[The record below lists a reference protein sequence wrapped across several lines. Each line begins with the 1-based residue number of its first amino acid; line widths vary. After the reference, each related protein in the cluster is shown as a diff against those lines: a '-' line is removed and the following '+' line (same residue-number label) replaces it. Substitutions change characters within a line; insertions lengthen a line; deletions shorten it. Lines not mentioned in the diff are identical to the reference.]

1 MNSNIMYIIMGITTG
16 LLGVI
21 VIAYVLLQK
30 RMKNSDVARIN
41 ELVKDT
47 KERKYSSDIFYQK
60 IYVSFQNMPFVKRYL
75 YKIRR
80 RLEIN
85 NLDDEYLTR
94 MQTAKI
100 IFRALILVTLLT
112 IGVVFVTHDNL
123 LLMGIILIF
132 ELFIIDTLTDSM
144 VDKIDNNL
152 LTQQIDFFAAMRH
165 SYHET
170 NMVGEAIYITAQDTD
185 AVEIS
190 RQAEKIF
197 EILNSSDPETELE
210 KYYDVAPNNYL
221 KEFAGISFLT
231 QEFGDRKVNGES
243 LYLKNLE
250 NITQEMQLE
259 ILKRDK
265 LNYTFQSIS
274 VISIVPV
281 LFLEPLKGWATSNFG
296 FTVAFYEGKSGML
309 VQLGVILLTIISYML
324 IRKLKDNGSVK
335 RVENTQ
341 NPWQEKL
348 YKKKMVKKVVD
359 MFMPKPKTADER
371 KEKKL
376 LQDAASKQK
385 LHWVYVTRL
394 TMSIVSFIGAFIAI
408 LSLHIIQINFQ
419 YTNPTSD
426 YDLIGTAEGTELK
439 KAKETTARQNKVLDK
454 LRGPGRKV
462 TDKEIRKVMSKL
474 KDYNDKSESELK
486 KEATQIKKKLDVLNK
501 EYISWVEVLIAF
513 VVGYLG
519 YNAPYWMIKFQV
531 KLRIMEME
539 DEVMQYQVIIL
550 MLMRLERVDVE
561 MILEW
566 LERYADIFKEQISK
580 CLNNYESG
588 AYEALEQMKDEVT
601 YQEFIRIIES
611 LQSAVEKV
619 PIKEAFEELESDRDY
634 YRDKRKETNA
644 RLIDKKGRI
653 GKAVGFAPMI
663 VMFVGYL
670 IFPLM
675 YIGMTSMSGVFTS
688 LQSQ

>member
-1 MNSNIMYIIMGITTG
+1 MESNILYIIMGITLG
-16 LLGVI
+16 LLAII
-21 VIAYVLLQK
+21 VVAYLMLRKKMQ
-30 RMKNSDVARIN
+30 NSDVKRIN
-41 ELVKDT
+41 SLINDT
-47 KERKYSSDIFYQK
+47 KEKRYSLDVFYQK
-60 IYVSFQNMPFVKRYL
+60 LYIKFQKAPFIKRYL

-100 IFRALILVTLLT
+100 IFRAVILVTLLT
-112 IGVVFVTHDNL
+112 IGVVLVTHNNL

-152 LTQQIDFFAAMRH
+152 LLQQIDFFAALRH

-170 NMVGEAIYITAQDTD
+170 NMVGEAIYVTAQDTD
-185 AVEIS
+185 AVEVS

-265 LNYTFQSIS
+265 LDYTFKSIS

-281 LFLEPLKGWATSNFG
+281 LFLEPLKNWATNNFG

-309 VQLGVILLTIISYML
+309 VQLGVILLTIISYIM

-335 RVENTQ
+335 RVEDTQ

-348 YKKKMVKKVVD
+348 YKNKLIKKVVD
-359 MFMPKPKTADER
+359 MFMPKQHTAQER
-371 KEKKL
+371 KEKRL

-385 LHWVYVTRL
+385 LHWLYVSRL
-394 TMSIVSFIGAFIAI
+394 AMSILAFIGAIITIIA
-408 LSLHIIQINFQ
+408 LHAIQVNFQ

-426 YDLIGTAEGTELK
+426 YDLIGTAEGGELK
-439 KAKETTARQNKVLDK
+439 KAKATTERQNKVLDK
-454 LRGPGRKV
+454 LRGPGKTV
-462 TDKEIRKVMSKL
+462 DDKEIKKVMSKI
-474 KDYNDKSESELK
+474 KDYADKSDTDIK
-486 KEATQIKKKLDVLNK
+486 KEIKQIKKKLNIINK
-501 EYISWVEVLIAF
+501 EYISWVEILIAF

-519 YNAPYWMIKFQV
+519 YMAPYLIIKFQV

-566 LERYADIFKEQISK
+566 LDRYADIFKEQISK

-588 AYEALEQMKDEVT
+588 AYEALEEMKEEVT

-653 GKAVGFAPMI
+653 GKAVGFAPMV

-675 YIGMTSMSGVFTS
+675 YIGMTSMSSVFTS
-688 LQSQ
+688 LQE

>member
-1 MNSNIMYIIMGITTG
+1 MESNILYIIMGITLG
-16 LLGVI
+16 LLAII
-21 VIAYVLLQK
+21 VVAYLMLRKKMQ
-30 RMKNSDVARIN
+30 NSDVKRIN
-41 ELVKDT
+41 SLINDT
-47 KERKYSSDIFYQK
+47 KEKRYSLDVFYQK
-60 IYVSFQNMPFVKRYL
+60 LYIKFQKAPFIKRYL

-100 IFRALILVTLLT
+100 IFRAVILVTLLT
-112 IGVVFVTHDNL
+112 IGVVVVTHNNL

-152 LTQQIDFFAAMRH
+152 LLQQIDFFAALRH

-170 NMVGEAIYITAQDTD
+170 NMVGEAIYVTAQDTD
-185 AVEIS
+185 AVEVS

-265 LNYTFQSIS
+265 LDYTFKSIS

-281 LFLEPLKGWATSNFG
+281 LFLEPLKNWATNNFG

-309 VQLGVILLTIISYML
+309 VQLGVILLTIISYIL

-335 RVENTQ
+335 RVEDTQ

-348 YKKKMVKKVVD
+348 YKNKLIKKVVD
-359 MFMPKPKTADER
+359 MFMPKQHTAQER
-371 KEKKL
+371 KEKRL

-385 LHWVYVTRL
+385 LHWLYVSRL
-394 TMSIVSFIGAFIAI
+394 TMSILAFIGAIITIIA
-408 LSLHIIQINFQ
+408 LHAIQVNFQ

-426 YDLIGTAEGTELK
+426 YDLIGTAEGGELK
-439 KAKETTARQNKVLDK
+439 KAKATTERQNKVLDK
-454 LRGPGRKV
+454 LKGPGKTV
-462 TDKEIRKVMSKL
+462 DDKEIKKVMSKI
-474 KDYNDKSESELK
+474 KDYADKSDTDIK
-486 KEATQIKKKLDVLNK
+486 KEIKQIKKKLNIINK
-501 EYISWVEVLIAF
+501 EYISWVEILIAF

-519 YNAPYWMIKFQV
+519 YMAPYLIIKFQV

-566 LERYADIFKEQISK
+566 LDRYADIFKEQISK

-588 AYEALEQMKDEVT
+588 AYEALEEMKEEVT

-653 GKAVGFAPMI
+653 GKAVGFAPMV

-675 YIGMTSMSGVFTS
+675 YIGMTSMSSVFTS
-688 LQSQ
+688 LQE

>member
-1 MNSNIMYIIMGITTG
+1 MESNILYIIMGITLG
-16 LLGVI
+16 LLAII
-21 VIAYVLLQK
+21 VVAYLMLRKKMQ
-30 RMKNSDVARIN
+30 NSDVKRIN
-41 ELVKDT
+41 SLINDT
-47 KERKYSSDIFYQK
+47 KEKRYSLDVFYQK
-60 IYVSFQNMPFVKRYL
+60 LYIKFQKAPFIKRYL

-112 IGVVFVTHDNL
+112 IGVVVVTHNNL

-152 LTQQIDFFAAMRH
+152 LLQQIDFFASLRH

-170 NMVGEAIYITAQDTD
+170 NMVGEAIYVTAQDTD
-185 AVEIS
+185 AVEVS

-265 LNYTFQSIS
+265 LDYTFKSIS

-281 LFLEPLKGWATSNFG
+281 LFLEPLKNWATSNFG

-309 VQLGVILLTIISYML
+309 VQLGVILLTIISYIL

-335 RVENTQ
+335 RVEDTQ

-348 YKKKMVKKVVD
+348 YKNKLIKKVVD
-359 MFMPKPKTADER
+359 MFMPKQHTAQER

-385 LHWVYVTRL
+385 LHWLYVSRL
-394 TMSIVSFIGAFIAI
+394 TMSILAFIGAIITIIA
-408 LSLHIIQINFQ
+408 LHAIQVNFQ

-426 YDLIGTAEGTELK
+426 YDLIGTAEGSELK
-439 KAKETTARQNKVLDK
+439 KAKATTERQNKVLDK
-454 LRGPGRKV
+454 LRGPGKTV
-462 TDKEIRKVMSKL
+462 NDKEIKKVMSKI
-474 KDYNDKSESELK
+474 KDYDDKSDTDIK
-486 KEATQIKKKLDVLNK
+486 KEIKQIKKKLDIINK
-501 EYISWVEVLIAF
+501 EYISWVEILIAF

-519 YNAPYWMIKFQV
+519 YMAPYLIIKFQV
-531 KLRIMEME
+531 KLRVMEME

-566 LERYADIFKEQISK
+566 LDRYADIFKEQISK

-588 AYEALEQMKDEVT
+588 AYEALEEMKEEVT

-653 GKAVGFAPMI
+653 GKAVGFAPMV

-675 YIGMTSMSGVFTS
+675 YIGMTSMSSVFTS
-688 LQSQ
+688 LQD

>member
-1 MNSNIMYIIMGITTG
+1 MESSILYIIMGITLG
-16 LLGVI
+16 LLAII
-21 VIAYVLLQK
+21 VVAYLMLRKKMQ
-30 RMKNSDVARIN
+30 NSDVKRIN
-41 ELVKDT
+41 SLINDT
-47 KERKYSSDIFYQK
+47 KEKRYSLDVFYQK
-60 IYVSFQNMPFVKRYL
+60 LYIKFQKAPFIKRYL

-112 IGVVFVTHDNL
+112 IGVVVVTHNNL

-152 LTQQIDFFAAMRH
+152 LLQQIDFFASLRH

-170 NMVGEAIYITAQDTD
+170 NMVGEAIYVTAQDTD
-185 AVEIS
+185 AVEVS

-265 LNYTFQSIS
+265 LDYTFKSIS

-281 LFLEPLKGWATSNFG
+281 LFLEPLKNWATSNFG

-309 VQLGVILLTIISYML
+309 VQLGVILLTIISYIL

-335 RVENTQ
+335 RVEDTQ

-348 YKKKMVKKVVD
+348 YKNKLIKKVID
-359 MFMPKPKTADER
+359 MFMPKQHTAQER

-385 LHWVYVTRL
+385 LHWLYVSRL
-394 TMSIVSFIGAFIAI
+394 TMSILAFIGAIITIIA
-408 LSLHIIQINFQ
+408 LHAIQVNFQ

-426 YDLIGTAEGTELK
+426 YDLIGTAEGGELK
-439 KAKETTARQNKVLDK
+439 KAKATTERQNKVLDK
-454 LRGPGRKV
+454 LRGPGKTV
-462 TDKEIRKVMSKL
+462 DDKEIKKVMSKI
-474 KDYNDKSESELK
+474 KDYADKSDTDIK
-486 KEATQIKKKLDVLNK
+486 KEIKQIKKKLNIINK
-501 EYISWVEVLIAF
+501 EYISWVEILIAF

-519 YNAPYWMIKFQV
+519 YMAPYLIIKFQV

-566 LERYADIFKEQISK
+566 LDRYADIFKEQISK

-588 AYEALEQMKDEVT
+588 AYEALEEMKEEVT

-653 GKAVGFAPMI
+653 GKAVGFAPMV

-675 YIGMTSMSGVFTS
+675 YIGMTSMSSVFTS
-688 LQSQ
+688 LQE

>member
-1 MNSNIMYIIMGITTG
+1 MESNILYIIMGITLG
-16 LLGVI
+16 LLAII
-21 VIAYVLLQK
+21 VVAYLMLRKKMQ
-30 RMKNSDVARIN
+30 NSDVKRIN
-41 ELVKDT
+41 SLINDT
-47 KERKYSSDIFYQK
+47 KEKRYSLDVFYQK
-60 IYVSFQNMPFVKRYL
+60 LYIKFQKAPFIKRYL

-100 IFRALILVTLLT
+100 IFRAVILVTLLT
-112 IGVVFVTHDNL
+112 IGVVVVTHNNL

-152 LTQQIDFFAAMRH
+152 LLQQIDFFAALRH

-170 NMVGEAIYITAQDTD
+170 NMVGEAIYVTAQDTD
-185 AVEIS
+185 AVEVS

-265 LNYTFQSIS
+265 LDYTFKSIS

-281 LFLEPLKGWATSNFG
+281 LFLEPLKNWATNNFG

-309 VQLGVILLTIISYML
+309 VQLGVILLTIISYIL

-335 RVENTQ
+335 RVEDTQ

-348 YKKKMVKKVVD
+348 YKNKLIKKVVD
-359 MFMPKPKTADER
+359 MFMPKQHTAQER
-371 KEKKL
+371 KEKRL

-385 LHWVYVTRL
+385 LHWLYVSRL
-394 TMSIVSFIGAFIAI
+394 AMSIIAFIGAIITIIA
-408 LSLHIIQINFQ
+408 LHAIQVNFQ

-426 YDLIGTAEGTELK
+426 YDLIGTAEGSELK
-439 KAKETTARQNKVLDK
+439 KAKATTERQNKVLDK
-454 LRGPGRKV
+454 LKGPGKNV
-462 TDKEIRKVMSKL
+462 DDKEIKKVMSKI
-474 KDYNDKSESELK
+474 KDYDDKSDTDIK
-486 KEATQIKKKLDVLNK
+486 KEIKQIKKKINIINK
-501 EYISWVEVLIAF
+501 EYISWVEILIAF

-519 YNAPYWMIKFQV
+519 YMAPYLIIKFQV

-566 LERYADIFKEQISK
+566 LDRYADIFKEQISK

-588 AYEALEQMKDEVT
+588 AYEALEEMKEEVT

-653 GKAVGFAPMI
+653 GKAVGFAPMV

-675 YIGMTSMSGVFTS
+675 YIGMTSMSSVFTS
-688 LQSQ
+688 LQE

>member
-1 MNSNIMYIIMGITTG
+1 MESNILYIIMGIALG
-16 LLGVI
+16 LLAII
-21 VIAYVLLQK
+21 VVAYLMLRKKMQ
-30 RMKNSDVARIN
+30 NSDVKRIN
-41 ELVKDT
+41 SLINDT
-47 KERKYSSDIFYQK
+47 KEKRYSLDVFYQK
-60 IYVSFQNMPFVKRYL
+60 LYIKFQKAPFIKRYL

-100 IFRALILVTLLT
+100 IFRAVILVTLLT
-112 IGVVFVTHDNL
+112 IGVVVVTHNNL

-152 LTQQIDFFAAMRH
+152 LLQQIDFFAALRH

-170 NMVGEAIYITAQDTD
+170 NMVGEAIYVTAQDTD
-185 AVEIS
+185 AVEVS

-265 LNYTFQSIS
+265 LDYTFKSIS

-281 LFLEPLKGWATSNFG
+281 LFLEPLKNWATNNFG

-309 VQLGVILLTIISYML
+309 VQLGVILLTIISYIM

-335 RVENTQ
+335 RVEDTQ

-348 YKKKMVKKVVD
+348 YKNKLIKKVVD
-359 MFMPKPKTADER
+359 MFMPKQHTAQER
-371 KEKKL
+371 KEKRL

-385 LHWVYVTRL
+385 LHWLYVSRL
-394 TMSIVSFIGAFIAI
+394 TMSILAFIGAIITIIA
-408 LSLHIIQINFQ
+408 LHAIQVNFQ

-426 YDLIGTAEGTELK
+426 YDLIGTAEGGELK
-439 KAKETTARQNKVLDK
+439 KAKATTERQNKVLDK
-454 LRGPGRKV
+454 LRGPGITV
-462 TDKEIRKVMSKL
+462 DDKEIKKVMSKI
-474 KDYNDKSESELK
+474 KDYADKSDTDIK
-486 KEATQIKKKLDVLNK
+486 KEIKQIKKKLNIINK
-501 EYISWVEVLIAF
+501 EYISWVEILIAF

-519 YNAPYWMIKFQV
+519 YMAPYLIIKFQV

-566 LERYADIFKEQISK
+566 LDRYADIFKEQISK

-588 AYEALEQMKDEVT
+588 AYEALEEMKEEVT

-653 GKAVGFAPMI
+653 GKAVGFAPMV

-675 YIGMTSMSGVFTS
+675 YIGMTSMSSVFTS
-688 LQSQ
+688 LQE

>member
-1 MNSNIMYIIMGITTG
+1 MEFNILYIIMGITLG
-16 LLGVI
+16 LLAII
-21 VIAYVLLQK
+21 VVAYLMLRKKMQ
-30 RMKNSDVARIN
+30 NSDVKRIN
-41 ELVKDT
+41 SLINDT
-47 KERKYSSDIFYQK
+47 KEKRYSLDVFYQK
-60 IYVSFQNMPFVKRYL
+60 LYIKFQKAPFIKRYL

-112 IGVVFVTHDNL
+112 IGVVVVTHNNL

-152 LTQQIDFFAAMRH
+152 LLQQIDFFAALRH

-170 NMVGEAIYITAQDTD
+170 NMVGEAIYVTAQDTD
-185 AVEIS
+185 AVEVS

-265 LNYTFQSIS
+265 LDYTFKSIS

-281 LFLEPLKGWATSNFG
+281 LFLEPLKNWATNNFG

-309 VQLGVILLTIISYML
+309 VQLGVILLTIISYIL

-335 RVENTQ
+335 RVEDTQ

-348 YKKKMVKKVVD
+348 YKNKLIKKVVD
-359 MFMPKPKTADER
+359 MFMPKQHTAQER
-371 KEKKL
+371 KEKRL

-385 LHWVYVTRL
+385 LHWLYVSRL
-394 TMSIVSFIGAFIAI
+394 AMSILAFIGAIITIIA
-408 LSLHIIQINFQ
+408 LHAIQVNFQ

-426 YDLIGTAEGTELK
+426 YDLIGTAEGGELK
-439 KAKETTARQNKVLDK
+439 KAKATTERQNKVLDK
-454 LRGPGRKV
+454 LRGPGKTV
-462 TDKEIRKVMSKL
+462 DDKEIKKVMSKI
-474 KDYNDKSESELK
+474 KDYDDKSDTDIK
-486 KEATQIKKKLDVLNK
+486 KEIKQIKKKLNIINK
-501 EYISWVEVLIAF
+501 EYISWVEILIAF

-519 YNAPYWMIKFQV
+519 YMAPYLIIKFQV

-566 LERYADIFKEQISK
+566 LDRYADIFKEQISK

-588 AYEALEQMKDEVT
+588 AYEALEEMKEEVT

-653 GKAVGFAPMI
+653 GKAVGFAPMV

-675 YIGMTSMSGVFTS
+675 YIGMTSMSSVFTS
-688 LQSQ
+688 LQE

>member
-1 MNSNIMYIIMGITTG
+1 MESNILYIIMGITLG
-16 LLGVI
+16 LLAII
-21 VIAYVLLQK
+21 VVAYLMLRKKMQ
-30 RMKNSDVARIN
+30 NSDVKRIN
-41 ELVKDT
+41 SLINDT
-47 KERKYSSDIFYQK
+47 KEKRYSLDVFYQK
-60 IYVSFQNMPFVKRYL
+60 LYIKFQKTPFIKRYL

-100 IFRALILVTLLT
+100 IFRAVILVTLLT
-112 IGVVFVTHDNL
+112 IGVVLVTHNNL

-152 LTQQIDFFAAMRH
+152 LLQQIDFFAALRH

-170 NMVGEAIYITAQDTD
+170 NMVGEAIYVTAQDTD
-185 AVEIS
+185 AVEVS

-265 LNYTFQSIS
+265 LDYTFKSIS

-281 LFLEPLKGWATSNFG
+281 LFLEPLKNWATNNFG

-309 VQLGVILLTIISYML
+309 VQLGVILLTIISYIM

-335 RVENTQ
+335 RVEDTQ

-348 YKKKMVKKVVD
+348 YKNKLIKKVVD
-359 MFMPKPKTADER
+359 MFMPKQHTAQER
-371 KEKKL
+371 KEKRL

-385 LHWVYVTRL
+385 LHWLYVSRL
-394 TMSIVSFIGAFIAI
+394 AMSILAFIGAIITIIA
-408 LSLHIIQINFQ
+408 LHAIQVNFQ

-426 YDLIGTAEGTELK
+426 YDLIGTAEGGELK
-439 KAKETTARQNKVLDK
+439 KAKATTERQNKVLDK
-454 LRGPGRKV
+454 LRGPGKTV
-462 TDKEIRKVMSKL
+462 DDKEIKKVMSKI
-474 KDYNDKSESELK
+474 KDYADKSDTDIK
-486 KEATQIKKKLDVLNK
+486 KEIKQIKKKLNIINK
-501 EYISWVEVLIAF
+501 EYISWIEILIAF

-519 YNAPYWMIKFQV
+519 YMAPYLIIKFQV

-566 LERYADIFKEQISK
+566 LDRYADIFKEQISK

-588 AYEALEQMKDEVT
+588 AYEALEEMKEEVT

-653 GKAVGFAPMI
+653 GKAVGFAPMV

-675 YIGMTSMSGVFTS
+675 YIGMTSMSSVFTS
-688 LQSQ
+688 LQE

>member
-1 MNSNIMYIIMGITTG
+1 MESNILYIIMGITLG
-16 LLGVI
+16 LLAII
-21 VIAYVLLQK
+21 VVAYLMLRKKMQ
-30 RMKNSDVARIN
+30 NSDVKRIN
-41 ELVKDT
+41 SLINDT
-47 KERKYSSDIFYQK
+47 KEKRYSLDVFYQK
-60 IYVSFQNMPFVKRYL
+60 LYIKFQKTPFIKRYL

-100 IFRALILVTLLT
+100 IFRAVILVTLLT
-112 IGVVFVTHDNL
+112 IGVVLVTHNNL

-152 LTQQIDFFAAMRH
+152 LLQQIDFFAALRH

-170 NMVGEAIYITAQDTD
+170 NMVGEAIYVTAQDTD
-185 AVEIS
+185 AVEVS

-265 LNYTFQSIS
+265 LDYTFKSIS

-281 LFLEPLKGWATSNFG
+281 LFLEPLKNWATNNFG

-309 VQLGVILLTIISYML
+309 VQLGVILLTIISYIM

-335 RVENTQ
+335 RVEDTQ

-348 YKKKMVKKVVD
+348 YKNKLIKKVVD
-359 MFMPKPKTADER
+359 MFMPKQHTAQER
-371 KEKKL
+371 KEKRL

-385 LHWVYVTRL
+385 LHWLYVSRL
-394 TMSIVSFIGAFIAI
+394 AMSILAFIGAIITIIA
-408 LSLHIIQINFQ
+408 LHAIQVNFQ

-426 YDLIGTAEGTELK
+426 YDLIGTAEGGELK
-439 KAKETTARQNKVLDK
+439 KAKATTERQNKVLDK
-454 LRGPGRKV
+454 LRGPGKTV
-462 TDKEIRKVMSKL
+462 DDKEIKKVMSKI
-474 KDYNDKSESELK
+474 KDYADKSDTDIK
-486 KEATQIKKKLDVLNK
+486 KEIKQIKKKLNIINK
-501 EYISWVEVLIAF
+501 EYISWVEILIAF

-519 YNAPYWMIKFQV
+519 YMAPYLIIKFQV

-566 LERYADIFKEQISK
+566 LDRYADIFKEQISK

-588 AYEALEQMKDEVT
+588 AYEALEEMKEEVT

-653 GKAVGFAPMI
+653 GKAVGFAPMV

-675 YIGMTSMSGVFTS
+675 YIGMTSMSSVFTS
-688 LQSQ
+688 LQE

>member
-1 MNSNIMYIIMGITTG
+1 MESNVLYIIMGITVG
-16 LLGVI
+16 LLAII
-21 VIAYVLLQK
+21 VVAYLMLRKKMQ
-30 RMKNSDVARIN
+30 NSDVKRIN
-41 ELVKDT
+41 SLINDT
-47 KERKYSSDIFYQK
+47 KEKKYSMDIFYQK
-60 IYVSFQNMPFVKRYL
+60 LYIKFQKAPFIKRYL

-100 IFRALILVTLLT
+100 IFRAVILVTLLT
-112 IGVVFVTHDNL
+112 IGVVVVTHNNL

-152 LTQQIDFFAAMRH
+152 LLQQIDFFAALRH

-170 NMVGEAIYITAQDTD
+170 NMVGEAIYVTAQDTD
-185 AVEIS
+185 AVEVS

-265 LNYTFQSIS
+265 LDYTFKSIS

-281 LFLEPLKGWATSNFG
+281 LFLEPLKNWATNNFG

-309 VQLGVILLTIISYML
+309 VQLGVILLTIISYIM

-335 RVENTQ
+335 RVEDTQ

-348 YKKKMVKKVVD
+348 YKNKLIKKVVD
-359 MFMPKPKTADER
+359 MFMPKQHTAQER
-371 KEKKL
+371 KEKRL

-385 LHWVYVTRL
+385 LHWLYVSRL
-394 TMSIVSFIGAFIAI
+394 AMTILAFIGAIITIIA
-408 LSLHIIQINFQ
+408 LHAIQVNFQ

-426 YDLIGTAEGTELK
+426 YDLIGTAEGGELK
-439 KAKETTARQNKVLDK
+439 KAKATTERQNKVLDK
-454 LRGPGRKV
+454 LRGPGKTV
-462 TDKEIRKVMSKL
+462 DDKEIKKVMSKI
-474 KDYNDKSESELK
+474 KDYADKSDTDIK
-486 KEATQIKKKLDVLNK
+486 KEIKQIKKKLNIINK
-501 EYISWVEVLIAF
+501 EYISWVEILIAF

-519 YNAPYWMIKFQV
+519 YMAPYLIIKFQV

-566 LERYADIFKEQISK
+566 LDRYADIFKEQISK

-588 AYEALEQMKDEVT
+588 AYEALEEMKEEVT

-653 GKAVGFAPMI
+653 GKAVGFAPMV

-675 YIGMTSMSGVFTS
+675 YIGMTSMSSVFTS
-688 LQSQ
+688 LQE

>member
-1 MNSNIMYIIMGITTG
+1 MESNILYIIMGIAMG
-16 LLGVI
+16 LLAII
-21 VIAYVLLQK
+21 VVAYLMLRKKMQ
-30 RMKNSDVARIN
+30 NSDVKRIN
-41 ELVKDT
+41 SLINDT
-47 KERKYSSDIFYQK
+47 KEKRYSLDVFYQK
-60 IYVSFQNMPFVKRYL
+60 LYIKFQKAPFIKRYL

-112 IGVVFVTHDNL
+112 IGVVVVTHNNL

-152 LTQQIDFFAAMRH
+152 LLQQIDFFAALRH

-170 NMVGEAIYITAQDTD
+170 NMVGEAIYVTAQDTD
-185 AVEIS
+185 AVEVS

-265 LNYTFQSIS
+265 LDYTFKSIS

-281 LFLEPLKGWATSNFG
+281 LFLEPLKNWATNNFG

-309 VQLGVILLTIISYML
+309 VQLGVILLTIISYIL

-335 RVENTQ
+335 RVEDTQ

-348 YKKKMVKKVVD
+348 YKNKLIKKVVD
-359 MFMPKPKTADER
+359 MFMPKQHTAQER
-371 KEKKL
+371 KEKRL

-385 LHWVYVTRL
+385 LHWLYVSRL
-394 TMSIVSFIGAFIAI
+394 AMSILAFIGAIITIIA
-408 LSLHIIQINFQ
+408 LHAIQVNFQ

-426 YDLIGTAEGTELK
+426 YDLIGTAEGGELK
-439 KAKETTARQNKVLDK
+439 KAKATTERQNKVLDK
-454 LRGPGRKV
+454 LRGPGKTV
-462 TDKEIRKVMSKL
+462 DDKEIKKVMSKI
-474 KDYNDKSESELK
+474 KDYADKSDTDIK
-486 KEATQIKKKLDVLNK
+486 KEIKQIKKKLNIINK
-501 EYISWVEVLIAF
+501 EYISWVEILIAF

-519 YNAPYWMIKFQV
+519 YMAPYLIIKFQV

-566 LERYADIFKEQISK
+566 LDRYADIFKEQISK

-588 AYEALEQMKDEVT
+588 AYEALEEMKEEVT

-653 GKAVGFAPMI
+653 GKAVGFAPMV

-675 YIGMTSMSGVFTS
+675 YIGMTSMSSVFTS
-688 LQSQ
+688 LQE

>member
-1 MNSNIMYIIMGITTG
+1 MESNILYIIMGITMG
-16 LLGVI
+16 LLAII
-21 VIAYVLLQK
+21 VVAYLMLRKKMQ
-30 RMKNSDVARIN
+30 NSDVKRIN
-41 ELVKDT
+41 SLINDT
-47 KERKYSSDIFYQK
+47 KEKRYSLDVFYQK
-60 IYVSFQNMPFVKRYL
+60 LYIKFQKAPFIKRYL

-100 IFRALILVTLLT
+100 IFRAVILVTLLT
-112 IGVVFVTHDNL
+112 IGVVVVTHNNL

-152 LTQQIDFFAAMRH
+152 LLQQIDFFAALRH

-170 NMVGEAIYITAQDTD
+170 NMVGEAIYVTAQDTD
-185 AVEIS
+185 AVEVS

-265 LNYTFQSIS
+265 LDYTFKSIS

-281 LFLEPLKGWATSNFG
+281 LFLEPLKNWATNNFG

-309 VQLGVILLTIISYML
+309 VQLGVILLTIISYIL

-335 RVENTQ
+335 RVEDTQ

-348 YKKKMVKKVVD
+348 YKNKLIKKVVD
-359 MFMPKPKTADER
+359 MFMPKQHTAQER
-371 KEKKL
+371 KEKRL

-385 LHWVYVTRL
+385 LHWLYVSRL
-394 TMSIVSFIGAFIAI
+394 TMSIIAFIGAIITIIA
-408 LSLHIIQINFQ
+408 LHAIQVNFQ

-426 YDLIGTAEGTELK
+426 YDLIGTAEGGELK
-439 KAKETTARQNKVLDK
+439 KAKATTERQNKVLDK
-454 LRGPGRKV
+454 LKGPGKTV
-462 TDKEIRKVMSKL
+462 NDKEIKKVMSKI
-474 KDYNDKSESELK
+474 KDYDDKSDTDIK
-486 KEATQIKKKLDVLNK
+486 KEIKQIKKKLDIINK
-501 EYISWVEVLIAF
+501 EYISWVEILIAF

-519 YNAPYWMIKFQV
+519 YMAPYLIIKFQV

-566 LERYADIFKEQISK
+566 LDRYADIFKEQISK

-588 AYEALEQMKDEVT
+588 AYEALEEMKEEVT

-653 GKAVGFAPMI
+653 GKAVGFAPMV

-675 YIGMTSMSGVFTS
+675 YIGMTSMSSVFTS
-688 LQSQ
+688 LQE

>member
-1 MNSNIMYIIMGITTG
+1 MESNILYIIMGIALG
-16 LLGVI
+16 LLAII
-21 VIAYVLLQK
+21 VVAYLMLRKKMQ
-30 RMKNSDVARIN
+30 NSDVKRIN
-41 ELVKDT
+41 SLINDT
-47 KERKYSSDIFYQK
+47 KEKRYSLDVFYQK
-60 IYVSFQNMPFVKRYL
+60 LYIKFQKAPFIKRYL

-100 IFRALILVTLLT
+100 IFRAVILVTLLT
-112 IGVVFVTHDNL
+112 IGVVVVTHNNL

-152 LTQQIDFFAAMRH
+152 LLQQIDFFAALRH

-170 NMVGEAIYITAQDTD
+170 NMVGEAIYVTAQDTD
-185 AVEIS
+185 AVEVS

-265 LNYTFQSIS
+265 LDYTFKSIS

-281 LFLEPLKGWATSNFG
+281 LFLEPLKNWATNNFG

-309 VQLGVILLTIISYML
+309 VQLGVILLTIISYIL

-335 RVENTQ
+335 RVEDTQ

-348 YKKKMVKKVVD
+348 YKNKLIKKVVD
-359 MFMPKPKTADER
+359 MFMPKQHTAQER
-371 KEKKL
+371 KEKRL

-385 LHWVYVTRL
+385 LHWLYVSRL
-394 TMSIVSFIGAFIAI
+394 AMSILAFIGAIITIIA
-408 LSLHIIQINFQ
+408 LHAIQVNFQ

-426 YDLIGTAEGTELK
+426 YDLIGTAEGGELK
-439 KAKETTARQNKVLDK
+439 KAKATTERQNKVLDK
-454 LRGPGRKV
+454 LRGPGKTV
-462 TDKEIRKVMSKL
+462 DDKEIKKVMSKI
-474 KDYNDKSESELK
+474 KDYADKSDTDIK
-486 KEATQIKKKLDVLNK
+486 KEIKQIKKKLNIINK
-501 EYISWVEVLIAF
+501 EYISWVEILIAF

-519 YNAPYWMIKFQV
+519 YMAPYLIIKFQV

-566 LERYADIFKEQISK
+566 LDRYADIFKEQISK

-588 AYEALEQMKDEVT
+588 AYEALEEMKEEVT

-653 GKAVGFAPMI
+653 GKAVGFAPMV

-675 YIGMTSMSGVFTS
+675 YIGMTSMSSVFTS
-688 LQSQ
+688 LQE

>member
-1 MNSNIMYIIMGITTG
+1 MESNILYIIMGITLG
-16 LLGVI
+16 LLAII
-21 VIAYVLLQK
+21 VVAYLMLRKKMQ
-30 RMKNSDVARIN
+30 NSDVKRIN
-41 ELVKDT
+41 SLINDT
-47 KERKYSSDIFYQK
+47 KEKRYSLDVFYQK
-60 IYVSFQNMPFVKRYL
+60 LYIKFQKAPFIKRYL

-100 IFRALILVTLLT
+100 IFRAVILVTLLT
-112 IGVVFVTHDNL
+112 IGVVVVTHNNL

-152 LTQQIDFFAAMRH
+152 LLQQIDFFAALRH

-170 NMVGEAIYITAQDTD
+170 NMVGEAIYVTAQDTD
-185 AVEIS
+185 AVEVS

-265 LNYTFQSIS
+265 LDYTFKSIS

-281 LFLEPLKGWATSNFG
+281 LFLEPLKNWATNNFG

-309 VQLGVILLTIISYML
+309 VQLGVILLTIISYIM

-335 RVENTQ
+335 RVEDTQ

-348 YKKKMVKKVVD
+348 YKNKLIKKVVD
-359 MFMPKPKTADER
+359 MFMPKQHTAQER
-371 KEKKL
+371 KEKRL

-385 LHWVYVTRL
+385 LHWLYVSRL
-394 TMSIVSFIGAFIAI
+394 AMSILAFIGAIITIIA
-408 LSLHIIQINFQ
+408 LHAIQVNFQ

-426 YDLIGTAEGTELK
+426 YDLIGTAEGGELK
-439 KAKETTARQNKVLDK
+439 KAKATTERQNKVLDK
-454 LRGPGRKV
+454 LRGPGKTV
-462 TDKEIRKVMSKL
+462 DDKEIKKVMSKI
-474 KDYNDKSESELK
+474 KDYDDKSDTDIK
-486 KEATQIKKKLDVLNK
+486 KEIKQIKKKLNIINK
-501 EYISWVEVLIAF
+501 EYISWGEILIAF

-519 YNAPYWMIKFQV
+519 YMAPYLIIKFQV

-566 LERYADIFKEQISK
+566 LDRYADIFKEQISK

-588 AYEALEQMKDEVT
+588 AYEALEEMKEEVT

-653 GKAVGFAPMI
+653 GKAVGFAPMV

-675 YIGMTSMSGVFTS
+675 YIGMTSMSSVFTS
-688 LQSQ
+688 LQE

>member
-1 MNSNIMYIIMGITTG
+1 MESNILYIIMGITLG
-16 LLGVI
+16 LLAII
-21 VIAYVLLQK
+21 VVAYLMLRKKMQ
-30 RMKNSDVARIN
+30 NSDVKRIN
-41 ELVKDT
+41 SLINDT
-47 KERKYSSDIFYQK
+47 KEKRYSLDVFYQK
-60 IYVSFQNMPFVKRYL
+60 LYIKFQKAPFIKRYL

-100 IFRALILVTLLT
+100 IFRAVILVTLLT
-112 IGVVFVTHDNL
+112 IGVVVVTHNNL

-152 LTQQIDFFAAMRH
+152 LLQQIDFFAALRH

-170 NMVGEAIYITAQDTD
+170 NMVGEAIYVTAQDTD
-185 AVEIS
+185 AVEVS

-265 LNYTFQSIS
+265 LDYTFKSIS

-281 LFLEPLKGWATSNFG
+281 LFLEPLKNWATNNFG

-309 VQLGVILLTIISYML
+309 VQLGVILLTIISYIL

-335 RVENTQ
+335 RVEDTQ

-348 YKKKMVKKVVD
+348 YKNKLIKKVVD
-359 MFMPKPKTADER
+359 MFMPKQHTAQER
-371 KEKKL
+371 KEKRL

-385 LHWVYVTRL
+385 LHWLYVSRL
-394 TMSIVSFIGAFIAI
+394 TMAILAFIGAIITIIA
-408 LSLHIIQINFQ
+408 LHAIQVNFQ

-426 YDLIGTAEGTELK
+426 YDLIGTAEGGELK
-439 KAKETTARQNKVLDK
+439 KAKATTERQNKVLDK
-454 LRGPGRKV
+454 LKGPGKNV
-462 TDKEIRKVMSKL
+462 DDKEIKKVMSKI
-474 KDYNDKSESELK
+474 KDYDDKSDTDIK
-486 KEATQIKKKLDVLNK
+486 KEIKQIKKKLNIINK
-501 EYISWVEVLIAF
+501 EYISWVEILIAF

-519 YNAPYWMIKFQV
+519 YMAPYLIIKFQV

-566 LERYADIFKEQISK
+566 LDRYADIFKEQISK

-588 AYEALEQMKDEVT
+588 AYEALEEMKEEVT

-653 GKAVGFAPMI
+653 GKAVGFAPMV

-675 YIGMTSMSGVFTS
+675 YIGMTSMSSVFTS
-688 LQSQ
+688 LQE

>member
-1 MNSNIMYIIMGITTG
+1 MGITLG
-16 LLGVI
+16 LLAII
-21 VIAYVLLQK
+21 VVAYLMLRKKMQ
-30 RMKNSDVARIN
+30 NSDVKRIN
-41 ELVKDT
+41 SLINDT
-47 KERKYSSDIFYQK
+47 KEKRYSLDVFYQK
-60 IYVSFQNMPFVKRYL
+60 LYIKFQKAPFIKRYL

-100 IFRALILVTLLT
+100 IFRAVILVTLLT
-112 IGVVFVTHDNL
+112 IGVVVVTHNNL

-152 LTQQIDFFAAMRH
+152 LLQQIDFFAALRH

-170 NMVGEAIYITAQDTD
+170 NMVGEAIYVTAQDTD
-185 AVEIS
+185 AVEVS

-265 LNYTFQSIS
+265 LDYTFKSIS

-281 LFLEPLKGWATSNFG
+281 LFLEPLKNWATNNFG

-309 VQLGVILLTIISYML
+309 VQLGVILLTIISYIL

-335 RVENTQ
+335 RVEDTQ

-348 YKKKMVKKVVD
+348 YKNKLIKKVVD
-359 MFMPKPKTADER
+359 MFMPKQHTAQER
-371 KEKKL
+371 KEKRL

-385 LHWVYVTRL
+385 LHWLYVSRL
-394 TMSIVSFIGAFIAI
+394 AMSIIAFIGAIITIIA
-408 LSLHIIQINFQ
+408 LHAIQVNFQ

-426 YDLIGTAEGTELK
+426 YDLIGTAEGSELK
-439 KAKETTARQNKVLDK
+439 KAKATTERQNKVLDK
-454 LRGPGRKV
+454 LKGPGKNV
-462 TDKEIRKVMSKL
+462 DDKEIKKVMSKI
-474 KDYNDKSESELK
+474 KDYDDKSDTDIK
-486 KEATQIKKKLDVLNK
+486 KEIKQIKKKINIINK
-501 EYISWVEVLIAF
+501 EYISWVEILIAF

-519 YNAPYWMIKFQV
+519 YMAPYLIIKFQV

-566 LERYADIFKEQISK
+566 LDRYADIFKEQISK

-588 AYEALEQMKDEVT
+588 AYEALEEMKEEVT

-653 GKAVGFAPMI
+653 GKAVGFAPMV

-675 YIGMTSMSGVFTS
+675 YIGMTSMSSVFTS
-688 LQSQ
+688 LQE

>member
-1 MNSNIMYIIMGITTG
+1 MESNILYIIMGITMG
-16 LLGVI
+16 LLAII
-21 VIAYVLLQK
+21 VVAYLMLRKKMQ
-30 RMKNSDVARIN
+30 NSDVKRIN
-41 ELVKDT
+41 SLINDT
-47 KERKYSSDIFYQK
+47 KEKRYSLDVFYQK
-60 IYVSFQNMPFVKRYL
+60 LYIKFQKAPFIKRYL

-112 IGVVFVTHDNL
+112 IGVVVVTHNNL
-123 LLMGIILIF
+123 LL
-132 ELFIIDTLTDSM
+132 
-144 VDKIDNNL
+144 
-152 LTQQIDFFAAMRH
+152 QQIDFFASLRH

-170 NMVGEAIYITAQDTD
+170 NMVGEAIYVTAQDTD
-185 AVEIS
+185 AVEVS

-265 LNYTFQSIS
+265 LDYTFKSIS

-281 LFLEPLKGWATSNFG
+281 LFLEPLKNWATSNFG

-309 VQLGVILLTIISYML
+309 VQLGVILLTIISYIL

-335 RVENTQ
+335 RVEDTQ

-348 YKKKMVKKVVD
+348 YKNKLIKKVID
-359 MFMPKPKTADER
+359 MFIPKQHTAQER

-385 LHWVYVTRL
+385 LHWLYVSRL
-394 TMSIVSFIGAFIAI
+394 TMSILAFIGAIITIIA
-408 LSLHIIQINFQ
+408 LHAIQVNFQ

-426 YDLIGTAEGTELK
+426 YDLIGTAEGSELK
-439 KAKETTARQNKVLDK
+439 KAKATTERQNKVLDK
-454 LRGPGRKV
+454 LRGPGKTV
-462 TDKEIRKVMSKL
+462 NDKEIKKVMSKI
-474 KDYNDKSESELK
+474 KDYDDKSDTDIK
-486 KEATQIKKKLDVLNK
+486 KEIKQIKKKLNIINK
-501 EYISWVEVLIAF
+501 EYISWVEILIAF

-519 YNAPYWMIKFQV
+519 YMAPYLIIKFQV
-531 KLRIMEME
+531 KLRVMEME

-566 LERYADIFKEQISK
+566 LDRYADIFKEQISK

-588 AYEALEQMKDEVT
+588 AYEALEEMKEEVT

-653 GKAVGFAPMI
+653 GKAVGFAPMV

-675 YIGMTSMSGVFTS
+675 YIGMTSMSSVFTS
-688 LQSQ
+688 LQD

>member
-1 MNSNIMYIIMGITTG
+1 MESNVLYIIMGITVG
-16 LLGVI
+16 LLAII
-21 VIAYVLLQK
+21 VVAYLMLRKKMQ
-30 RMKNSDVARIN
+30 NSDVKRIN
-41 ELVKDT
+41 SLINDT
-47 KERKYSSDIFYQK
+47 KEKRYSLDVFYQK
-60 IYVSFQNMPFVKRYL
+60 LYIKFQKAPFIKRYL

-100 IFRALILVTLLT
+100 IFRAVILVTLLT
-112 IGVVFVTHDNL
+112 IGVVVVTHNNL

-152 LTQQIDFFAAMRH
+152 LLQQIDFFAALRH

-170 NMVGEAIYITAQDTD
+170 NMVGEAIYVTAQDTD
-185 AVEIS
+185 AVEVS

-265 LNYTFQSIS
+265 LDYTFKSIS

-281 LFLEPLKGWATSNFG
+281 LFLEPLKNWATNNFG

-309 VQLGVILLTIISYML
+309 VQLGVILLTIISYIM

-335 RVENTQ
+335 RVEDTQ

-348 YKKKMVKKVVD
+348 YKNKLIKKVVD
-359 MFMPKPKTADER
+359 MFMPKQHTAQER
-371 KEKKL
+371 KEKRL

-385 LHWVYVTRL
+385 LHWLYVSRL
-394 TMSIVSFIGAFIAI
+394 AMSILAFIGAIITIIA
-408 LSLHIIQINFQ
+408 LHAIQVNFQ

-426 YDLIGTAEGTELK
+426 YDLIGTAEGGELK
-439 KAKETTARQNKVLDK
+439 KAKATTERQNKVLDK
-454 LRGPGRKV
+454 LRGPGKTV
-462 TDKEIRKVMSKL
+462 DDKEIKKVMSKI
-474 KDYNDKSESELK
+474 KDYADKSDTDIK
-486 KEATQIKKKLDVLNK
+486 KEIKQIKKKLNIINK
-501 EYISWVEVLIAF
+501 EYISWVEILIAF

-519 YNAPYWMIKFQV
+519 YMAPYLIIKFQV

-566 LERYADIFKEQISK
+566 LDRYADIFKEQISK

-588 AYEALEQMKDEVT
+588 AYEALEEMKEEVT

-653 GKAVGFAPMI
+653 GKAVGFAPMV

-675 YIGMTSMSGVFTS
+675 YIGMTSMSSVFTS
-688 LQSQ
+688 LQE

>member
-1 MNSNIMYIIMGITTG
+1 MESNVLYIIMGITVG
-16 LLGVI
+16 LLAII
-21 VIAYVLLQK
+21 VVAYLMLRKKMQ
-30 RMKNSDVARIN
+30 NSDVKRIN
-41 ELVKDT
+41 SLINDT
-47 KERKYSSDIFYQK
+47 KEKIYSLDVFYQK
-60 IYVSFQNMPFVKRYL
+60 LYIKFQKAPFIKRYL

-100 IFRALILVTLLT
+100 IFRAVILVTLLT
-112 IGVVFVTHDNL
+112 IGVVVVTHNNL

-152 LTQQIDFFAAMRH
+152 LLQQIDFFAALRH

-170 NMVGEAIYITAQDTD
+170 NMVGEAIYVTAQDTD
-185 AVEIS
+185 AVEVS

-265 LNYTFQSIS
+265 LDYTFKSIS

-281 LFLEPLKGWATSNFG
+281 LFLEPLKNWATNNFG

-309 VQLGVILLTIISYML
+309 VQLGVILLTIISYIM

-335 RVENTQ
+335 RVEDTQ

-348 YKKKMVKKVVD
+348 YKNKLIKKVVD
-359 MFMPKPKTADER
+359 MFMPKQHTAQER
-371 KEKKL
+371 KEKRL

-385 LHWVYVTRL
+385 LHWLYVSRL
-394 TMSIVSFIGAFIAI
+394 AMSILAFIGAIITIIA
-408 LSLHIIQINFQ
+408 LHAIQVNFQ

-426 YDLIGTAEGTELK
+426 YDLIGTAEGGELK
-439 KAKETTARQNKVLDK
+439 KAKATTERQNKVLDK
-454 LRGPGRKV
+454 LKGPGKTV
-462 TDKEIRKVMSKL
+462 DDKEIKKVMSKI
-474 KDYNDKSESELK
+474 KDYDDKSDTDIK
-486 KEATQIKKKLDVLNK
+486 KEIKQIKKKLNIINK
-501 EYISWVEVLIAF
+501 EYISWVEILIAF

-519 YNAPYWMIKFQV
+519 YMAPYLIIKFQV

-566 LERYADIFKEQISK
+566 LDRYADIFKEQISK

-588 AYEALEQMKDEVT
+588 AYEALEEMKEEVT

-653 GKAVGFAPMI
+653 GKAVGFAPMV

-675 YIGMTSMSGVFTS
+675 YIGMTSMSSVFTS
-688 LQSQ
+688 LQE

>member
-1 MNSNIMYIIMGITTG
+1 MESNILYIIMGITLG
-16 LLGVI
+16 LLAII
-21 VIAYVLLQK
+21 VVAYLMLRKKMQ
-30 RMKNSDVARIN
+30 NSDVKRIN
-41 ELVKDT
+41 SLINDT
-47 KERKYSSDIFYQK
+47 KEKRYSLDVFYQK
-60 IYVSFQNMPFVKRYL
+60 LYIKFQKTPFIKRYL

-100 IFRALILVTLLT
+100 IFRAVILVTLLT
-112 IGVVFVTHDNL
+112 IGVVVVTHNNL

-152 LTQQIDFFAAMRH
+152 LLQQIDFFAALRH

-170 NMVGEAIYITAQDTD
+170 NMVGEAIYVTAQDTD
-185 AVEIS
+185 AVEVS

-265 LNYTFQSIS
+265 LDYTFKSIS

-281 LFLEPLKGWATSNFG
+281 LFLEPLKNWATNNFG

-309 VQLGVILLTIISYML
+309 VQLGVILLTIISYIM

-335 RVENTQ
+335 RVEDTQ

-348 YKKKMVKKVVD
+348 YKNKLIKKVVD
-359 MFMPKPKTADER
+359 MFMPKQHTAQER
-371 KEKKL
+371 KEKRL

-385 LHWVYVTRL
+385 LHWLYVSRL
-394 TMSIVSFIGAFIAI
+394 AMSILAFIGAIITIIA
-408 LSLHIIQINFQ
+408 LHAIQVNFQ

-426 YDLIGTAEGTELK
+426 YDLIGTAEGGELK
-439 KAKETTARQNKVLDK
+439 KAKATTERQNKVLDK
-454 LRGPGRKV
+454 LRGPGKTV
-462 TDKEIRKVMSKL
+462 DDKEIKKVMSKI
-474 KDYNDKSESELK
+474 KDYVDKSDTDIK
-486 KEATQIKKKLDVLNK
+486 KEIKQIKKKLNIINK
-501 EYISWVEVLIAF
+501 EYISWIEILIAF

-519 YNAPYWMIKFQV
+519 YMAPYLIIKFQV

-566 LERYADIFKEQISK
+566 LDRYADIFKEQISK

-588 AYEALEQMKDEVT
+588 AYEALEEMKEEVT

-653 GKAVGFAPMI
+653 GKAVGFAPMV

-675 YIGMTSMSGVFTS
+675 YIGMTSMSSVFTS
-688 LQSQ
+688 LQE

>member
-1 MNSNIMYIIMGITTG
+1 MESNILYIIMGITLG
-16 LLGVI
+16 LLAII
-21 VIAYVLLQK
+21 VVAYLMLRKKMQ
-30 RMKNSDVARIN
+30 NSDVKRIN
-41 ELVKDT
+41 SLINDT
-47 KERKYSSDIFYQK
+47 KEKRYSLDVFYQK
-60 IYVSFQNMPFVKRYL
+60 LYIKFQKAPFIKRYL

-112 IGVVFVTHDNL
+112 IGVVVVTHNNL

-152 LTQQIDFFAAMRH
+152 LLQQIDFFAALRH

-170 NMVGEAIYITAQDTD
+170 NMVGEAIYVTAQDTD
-185 AVEIS
+185 AVEVS

-210 KYYDVAPNNYL
+210 KYYDVGPNNYL

-265 LNYTFQSIS
+265 LDYTFKSIS

-281 LFLEPLKGWATSNFG
+281 LFLEPLKNWATNNFG

-309 VQLGVILLTIISYML
+309 VQLGVILLTIISYIM

-335 RVENTQ
+335 RVEDTQ

-348 YKKKMVKKVVD
+348 YKNKLIKKVVD
-359 MFMPKPKTADER
+359 MFMPKQHTAQER
-371 KEKKL
+371 KEKRL

-385 LHWVYVTRL
+385 LHWLYVSRL
-394 TMSIVSFIGAFIAI
+394 TMSILAFIGAIITIIA
-408 LSLHIIQINFQ
+408 LHAIQVNFQ

-426 YDLIGTAEGTELK
+426 YDLIGTAEGGELK
-439 KAKETTARQNKVLDK
+439 KAKATTERQNKVLDK
-454 LRGPGRKV
+454 LRGPGKTV
-462 TDKEIRKVMSKL
+462 DDKEIKKVMSKI
-474 KDYNDKSESELK
+474 KDYDDKSDTDIK
-486 KEATQIKKKLDVLNK
+486 KEIKQIKKKLNIINK
-501 EYISWVEVLIAF
+501 EYISWVEILIAF

-519 YNAPYWMIKFQV
+519 YMAPYLIIKFQV

-566 LERYADIFKEQISK
+566 LDRYADIFKEQISK

-588 AYEALEQMKDEVT
+588 AYEALEEMKEEVT
-601 YQEFIRIIES
+601 YQEFIRT
-611 LQSAVEKV
+611 
-619 PIKEAFEELESDRDY
+619 IKEAFEELESDRDY

-653 GKAVGFAPMI
+653 GKAVGFAPMV

-675 YIGMTSMSGVFTS
+675 YIGMTSMSSVFTS
-688 LQSQ
+688 LQE

>member
-1 MNSNIMYIIMGITTG
+1 MESNILYIIMGITLG
-16 LLGVI
+16 LLAII
-21 VIAYVLLQK
+21 VVAYLMLRKKMQ
-30 RMKNSDVARIN
+30 NSDVKRIN
-41 ELVKDT
+41 SLINDT
-47 KERKYSSDIFYQK
+47 KEKRYSLDVFYQK
-60 IYVSFQNMPFVKRYL
+60 LYIKFQKTPFIKRYL

-100 IFRALILVTLLT
+100 IFRAVILVTLLT
-112 IGVVFVTHDNL
+112 IGVVVVTHNNL

-152 LTQQIDFFAAMRH
+152 LLQQIDFFAALRH

-170 NMVGEAIYITAQDTD
+170 NMVGEAIYVTAQDTD
-185 AVEIS
+185 AVEVS

-265 LNYTFQSIS
+265 LDYTFKSIS

-281 LFLEPLKGWATSNFG
+281 LFLEPLKNWATNNFG

-309 VQLGVILLTIISYML
+309 VQLGVILLTIISYIM

-335 RVENTQ
+335 RVEDTQ

-348 YKKKMVKKVVD
+348 YKNKLIKKVVD
-359 MFMPKPKTADER
+359 MFMPKQHTAQER
-371 KEKKL
+371 KEKRL

-385 LHWVYVTRL
+385 LHWLYVSRL
-394 TMSIVSFIGAFIAI
+394 AMSILAFIGAIITIIA
-408 LSLHIIQINFQ
+408 LHAIQVNFQ

-426 YDLIGTAEGTELK
+426 YDLIGTAEGGELK
-439 KAKETTARQNKVLDK
+439 KAKSTTERQNKVLDK
-454 LRGPGRKV
+454 LRGPGKTV
-462 TDKEIRKVMSKL
+462 DDKEIKKVMSKI
-474 KDYNDKSESELK
+474 KDYADKSDTDIK
-486 KEATQIKKKLDVLNK
+486 KEIKQIKKKLNIINK
-501 EYISWVEVLIAF
+501 EYISWVEILIAF

-519 YNAPYWMIKFQV
+519 YMAPYLIIKFQV

-566 LERYADIFKEQISK
+566 LDRYADIFKEQISK

-588 AYEALEQMKDEVT
+588 AYEALEEMKEEVT

-653 GKAVGFAPMI
+653 GKAVGFAPMV

-675 YIGMTSMSGVFTS
+675 YIGMTSMSSVFTS
-688 LQSQ
+688 LQE

>member
-1 MNSNIMYIIMGITTG
+1 MESNILYIIMGITLG
-16 LLGVI
+16 LLAII
-21 VIAYVLLQK
+21 VVAYLMLRKKMQ
-30 RMKNSDVARIN
+30 NSDVKRIN
-41 ELVKDT
+41 SLINDT
-47 KERKYSSDIFYQK
+47 KEKRYSLDVFYQK
-60 IYVSFQNMPFVKRYL
+60 LYIKFQKAPFIKGYL

-100 IFRALILVTLLT
+100 IFRAVILVTLLT
-112 IGVVFVTHDNL
+112 IGVVVVTHNNL

-152 LTQQIDFFAAMRH
+152 LLQQIDFFAALRH

-170 NMVGEAIYITAQDTD
+170 NMVGEAIYVTAQDTD
-185 AVEIS
+185 AVEVS

-265 LNYTFQSIS
+265 LDYTFKSIS

-281 LFLEPLKGWATSNFG
+281 LFLEPLKNWATNNFG

-309 VQLGVILLTIISYML
+309 VQLGVILLTIISYIM

-335 RVENTQ
+335 RVEDTQ

-348 YKKKMVKKVVD
+348 YKNKLIKKVVD
-359 MFMPKPKTADER
+359 MFMPKQHTAQER
-371 KEKKL
+371 KEKRL

-385 LHWVYVTRL
+385 LHWLYVSRL
-394 TMSIVSFIGAFIAI
+394 TMSILAFIGAIITIIA
-408 LSLHIIQINFQ
+408 LHAIQVNFQ

-426 YDLIGTAEGTELK
+426 YDLIGTAEGGELK
-439 KAKETTARQNKVLDK
+439 KAKATTERQNKVLDK
-454 LRGPGRKV
+454 LRGPGKTV
-462 TDKEIRKVMSKL
+462 DDKEIKKVMSKI
-474 KDYNDKSESELK
+474 KDYADKSDTDIK
-486 KEATQIKKKLDVLNK
+486 KEIKQIKKKLNIINK
-501 EYISWVEVLIAF
+501 EYISWVEILIAF

-519 YNAPYWMIKFQV
+519 YMAPYLIIKFQV

-566 LERYADIFKEQISK
+566 LDRYADIFKEQISK

-588 AYEALEQMKDEVT
+588 AYEALEEMKEEVT

-653 GKAVGFAPMI
+653 GKAVGFAPMV

-675 YIGMTSMSGVFTS
+675 YIGMTSMSSVFTS
-688 LQSQ
+688 LQE

>member
-1 MNSNIMYIIMGITTG
+1 MESNILYIIMGITLG
-16 LLGVI
+16 LLAII
-21 VIAYVLLQK
+21 VVAYLMLRKKMQ
-30 RMKNSDVARIN
+30 NSDVKRIN
-41 ELVKDT
+41 SLINDT
-47 KERKYSSDIFYQK
+47 KEKRYSLDVFYQK
-60 IYVSFQNMPFVKRYL
+60 LYIKFQKAPFIKRYL

-100 IFRALILVTLLT
+100 IFRAVILVTLLT
-112 IGVVFVTHDNL
+112 IGVVVVTHNNL

-152 LTQQIDFFAAMRH
+152 LLQQIDFFAALRH

-170 NMVGEAIYITAQDTD
+170 NMVGEAIYVTAQDTD
-185 AVEIS
+185 AVEVS

-265 LNYTFQSIS
+265 LDYTFKSIS

-281 LFLEPLKGWATSNFG
+281 LFLEPLKNWATNNFG

-309 VQLGVILLTIISYML
+309 VQLGVILLTIISYIL

-335 RVENTQ
+335 RVEDTQ

-348 YKKKMVKKVVD
+348 YKNKLIKKVVD
-359 MFMPKPKTADER
+359 MFMPKQHTAQER
-371 KEKKL
+371 KEKRL

-385 LHWVYVTRL
+385 LHWLYVSRL
-394 TMSIVSFIGAFIAI
+394 TMSILAFIGAIITIIA
-408 LSLHIIQINFQ
+408 LHAIQVNFQ

-426 YDLIGTAEGTELK
+426 YDLIGTAEGSELK
-439 KAKETTARQNKVLDK
+439 KAKATTERQNKVLDK
-454 LRGPGRKV
+454 LKGPGKNV
-462 TDKEIRKVMSKL
+462 DDKEIKKVMSKI
-474 KDYNDKSESELK
+474 KDYDDKSDTDIK
-486 KEATQIKKKLDVLNK
+486 KEIKQIKKKLNIINK
-501 EYISWVEVLIAF
+501 EYISWVEILIAF

-519 YNAPYWMIKFQV
+519 YMAPYLIIKFQV

-566 LERYADIFKEQISK
+566 LDRYADIFKEQISK

-588 AYEALEQMKDEVT
+588 AYEALEEMKEEVT

-653 GKAVGFAPMI
+653 GKAVGFAPMV

-675 YIGMTSMSGVFTS
+675 YIGMTSMSSVFTS
-688 LQSQ
+688 LQE

>member
-1 MNSNIMYIIMGITTG
+1 MESNILYIIMGIALG
-16 LLGVI
+16 LLAII
-21 VIAYVLLQK
+21 VVAYLMLRKKMQ
-30 RMKNSDVARIN
+30 NSDVKRIN
-41 ELVKDT
+41 SLINDT
-47 KERKYSSDIFYQK
+47 KEKRYSLDVFYQK
-60 IYVSFQNMPFVKRYL
+60 LYIKFQKTPFIKRYL

-100 IFRALILVTLLT
+100 IFRAVILVTLLT
-112 IGVVFVTHDNL
+112 IGVVVVTHNNL

-152 LTQQIDFFAAMRH
+152 LLQQIDFFAALRH

-170 NMVGEAIYITAQDTD
+170 NMVGEAIYVTAQDTD
-185 AVEIS
+185 AVEVS

-265 LNYTFQSIS
+265 LDYTFKSIS

-281 LFLEPLKGWATSNFG
+281 LFLEPLKNWATNNFG

-309 VQLGVILLTIISYML
+309 VQLGVILLTIISYIM

-335 RVENTQ
+335 RVEDTQ

-348 YKKKMVKKVVD
+348 YKNKLIKKVVD
-359 MFMPKPKTADER
+359 MFMPKQHTAQER
-371 KEKKL
+371 KEKRL

-385 LHWVYVTRL
+385 LHWLYVSRL
-394 TMSIVSFIGAFIAI
+394 VMSILAFIGAIITIIA
-408 LSLHIIQINFQ
+408 LHAIQVNFQ

-426 YDLIGTAEGTELK
+426 YDLIGTAEGGELK
-439 KAKETTARQNKVLDK
+439 KAKATTERQNKVLDK
-454 LRGPGRKV
+454 LRGPGKTV
-462 TDKEIRKVMSKL
+462 DDKEIKKVMSKI
-474 KDYNDKSESELK
+474 KDYADKSDTDIK
-486 KEATQIKKKLDVLNK
+486 KEIKQIKKKLNIINK
-501 EYISWVEVLIAF
+501 EYISWVEILIAF

-519 YNAPYWMIKFQV
+519 YMAPYLIIKFQV

-550 MLMRLERVDVE
+550 KLMRLERVDVE

-566 LERYADIFKEQISK
+566 LDRYADIFKEQISK

-588 AYEALEQMKDEVT
+588 AYEALEEMKEEVT

-653 GKAVGFAPMI
+653 GKAVGFAPMV

-675 YIGMTSMSGVFTS
+675 YIGMTSMSSVFTS
-688 LQSQ
+688 LQE

>member
-1 MNSNIMYIIMGITTG
+1 MESNILYIIMGITLG
-16 LLGVI
+16 LLAII
-21 VIAYVLLQK
+21 VVAYLMLRKKMQ
-30 RMKNSDVARIN
+30 NSDVKRIN
-41 ELVKDT
+41 SLINDT
-47 KERKYSSDIFYQK
+47 KEKRYSLDVFYQK
-60 IYVSFQNMPFVKRYL
+60 LYIKFQKAPFIKRYL

-100 IFRALILVTLLT
+100 IFRAVILVTLLT
-112 IGVVFVTHDNL
+112 IGVVVVTHNNL

-152 LTQQIDFFAAMRH
+152 LLQQIDFFAALRH

-170 NMVGEAIYITAQDTD
+170 NMVGEAIYVTAQDTD
-185 AVEIS
+185 AVEVS

-265 LNYTFQSIS
+265 LDYTFKSIS

-281 LFLEPLKGWATSNFG
+281 LFLEPLKNWATNNFG

-309 VQLGVILLTIISYML
+309 VQLGVILLTIISYIM

-335 RVENTQ
+335 RVEDTQ

-348 YKKKMVKKVVD
+348 YKNKLIKKVVD
-359 MFMPKPKTADER
+359 MFMPKQHTAQER
-371 KEKKL
+371 KEKRL

-385 LHWVYVTRL
+385 LHWLYVSRL
-394 TMSIVSFIGAFIAI
+394 AMSILAFIGAIITIIA
-408 LSLHIIQINFQ
+408 LHAIQVNFQ

-426 YDLIGTAEGTELK
+426 YDLIGTAEGGELK
-439 KAKETTARQNKVLDK
+439 KAKATTERQNKVLDK
-454 LRGPGRKV
+454 LRGPGKTV
-462 TDKEIRKVMSKL
+462 DDKEIKKVMSKI
-474 KDYNDKSESELK
+474 KDYADKSDTDIK
-486 KEATQIKKKLDVLNK
+486 KEIKQIKKKLNIINK
-501 EYISWVEVLIAF
+501 EYISWVEILIAF

-519 YNAPYWMIKFQV
+519 YMAPYLIIKFQV

-566 LERYADIFKEQISK
+566 LDRYADIFKEQISK

-588 AYEALEQMKDEVT
+588 AYEALEEMKEEVT
-601 YQEFIRIIES
+601 YKEFIRIIES

-653 GKAVGFAPMI
+653 GKAVGFAPMV

-675 YIGMTSMSGVFTS
+675 YIGMTSMSSVFTS
-688 LQSQ
+688 LQE

>member
-1 MNSNIMYIIMGITTG
+1 MESNILYVIMGITLG
-16 LLGVI
+16 LLAII
-21 VIAYVLLQK
+21 VVAYLMLRKKMQ
-30 RMKNSDVARIN
+30 NSDVKRIN
-41 ELVKDT
+41 SLINDT
-47 KERKYSSDIFYQK
+47 KEKRYSLDVFYQK
-60 IYVSFQNMPFVKRYL
+60 LYIKFQKAPFIKRYL

-100 IFRALILVTLLT
+100 IFRAVILVTLLT
-112 IGVVFVTHDNL
+112 IGVVVVTHNNL

-152 LTQQIDFFAAMRH
+152 LLQQIDFFAALRH

-170 NMVGEAIYITAQDTD
+170 NMVGEAIYVTAQDTD
-185 AVEIS
+185 AVEVS

-265 LNYTFQSIS
+265 LDYTFKSIS

-281 LFLEPLKGWATSNFG
+281 LFLEPLKNWATNNFG

-309 VQLGVILLTIISYML
+309 VQLGVILLTIISYIL

-335 RVENTQ
+335 RVEDTQ

-348 YKKKMVKKVVD
+348 YKNKLIKKVVD
-359 MFMPKPKTADER
+359 MFMPKQHTAQER
-371 KEKKL
+371 KEKRL

-385 LHWVYVTRL
+385 LHWLYVSRL
-394 TMSIVSFIGAFIAI
+394 TMSILAFIGAIITIIA
-408 LSLHIIQINFQ
+408 LHAIQVNFQ

-426 YDLIGTAEGTELK
+426 YDLIGTAEGSELK
-439 KAKETTARQNKVLDK
+439 KAKATTERQNKVLDK
-454 LRGPGRKV
+454 LKGPGKNV
-462 TDKEIRKVMSKL
+462 DDKEIKKVMSKI
-474 KDYNDKSESELK
+474 KDYDDKSDTDIK
-486 KEATQIKKKLDVLNK
+486 KEIKQIKKKLNIINK
-501 EYISWVEVLIAF
+501 EYISWVEILIAF

-519 YNAPYWMIKFQV
+519 YMAPYLIIKFQV

-566 LERYADIFKEQISK
+566 LDRYADIFKEQISK

-588 AYEALEQMKDEVT
+588 AYEALEEMKEEVT

-653 GKAVGFAPMI
+653 GKAVGFAPMV

-675 YIGMTSMSGVFTS
+675 YIGMTSMSSVFTS
-688 LQSQ
+688 LQE

>member
-1 MNSNIMYIIMGITTG
+1 MESNILYIIMGITLG
-16 LLGVI
+16 LLAII
-21 VIAYVLLQK
+21 VVAYLMLRKKMQ
-30 RMKNSDVARIN
+30 NSDVKRIN
-41 ELVKDT
+41 SLINDT
-47 KERKYSSDIFYQK
+47 KEKRYSLDVFYQK
-60 IYVSFQNMPFVKRYL
+60 LYIKFQKAPFIKRYL

-100 IFRALILVTLLT
+100 IFRAVILVTLLT
-112 IGVVFVTHDNL
+112 IGVVVVTHNNL

-152 LTQQIDFFAAMRH
+152 LLQQIDFFAALRH

-170 NMVGEAIYITAQDTD
+170 NMVGEAIYVTAQDTD
-185 AVEIS
+185 AVEVS

-265 LNYTFQSIS
+265 LDYTFKSIS

-281 LFLEPLKGWATSNFG
+281 LFLEPLKNWATNNFG

-309 VQLGVILLTIISYML
+309 VQLGVILLTIISYIM

-335 RVENTQ
+335 RVEDTQ

-348 YKKKMVKKVVD
+348 YKNKLIKKVVD
-359 MFMPKPKTADER
+359 MFMPKQHTAQER
-371 KEKKL
+371 KEKRL

-385 LHWVYVTRL
+385 LHWLYVSRL
-394 TMSIVSFIGAFIAI
+394 AMTILAFIGAIITIIA
-408 LSLHIIQINFQ
+408 LHSIQVNFQ

-426 YDLIGTAEGTELK
+426 YDLIGTAEGGELK
-439 KAKETTARQNKVLDK
+439 KAKATTERQNKVLDK
-454 LRGPGRKV
+454 LRGPGKTV
-462 TDKEIRKVMSKL
+462 DDKEIKKVMSKI
-474 KDYNDKSESELK
+474 KDYADKSDTDIK
-486 KEATQIKKKLDVLNK
+486 KEIKQIKKKLNIINK
-501 EYISWVEVLIAF
+501 EYISWVEILIAF

-519 YNAPYWMIKFQV
+519 YMAPYLIIKFQV

-566 LERYADIFKEQISK
+566 LDRYADIFKEQISK

-588 AYEALEQMKDEVT
+588 AYEALEEMKEEVT

-653 GKAVGFAPMI
+653 GKAVGFAPMV

-675 YIGMTSMSGVFTS
+675 YIGMTSMSSVFTS
-688 LQSQ
+688 LQE

>member
-1 MNSNIMYIIMGITTG
+1 MESNILYIIMGITLG
-16 LLGVI
+16 LLAII
-21 VIAYVLLQK
+21 VVAYLMLRKKMQ
-30 RMKNSDVARIN
+30 NSDVKRIN
-41 ELVKDT
+41 SLINDT
-47 KERKYSSDIFYQK
+47 KEKRYSLDVFYQK
-60 IYVSFQNMPFVKRYL
+60 LYIKFQKAPFIKRYL

-100 IFRALILVTLLT
+100 IFRAVILVTLLT
-112 IGVVFVTHDNL
+112 IGVVVVTHNNL

-152 LTQQIDFFAAMRH
+152 LLQQIDFFAALRH

-170 NMVGEAIYITAQDTD
+170 NMVGEAIYVTAQDTD
-185 AVEIS
+185 AVEVS

-265 LNYTFQSIS
+265 LDYTFKSIS

-281 LFLEPLKGWATSNFG
+281 LFLEPLKNWATNNFG

-309 VQLGVILLTIISYML
+309 VQLGVILLTIISYIM

-335 RVENTQ
+335 RVEDTQ

-348 YKKKMVKKVVD
+348 YKNKLIKKVVD
-359 MFMPKPKTADER
+359 MFMPKQHTAQER
-371 KEKKL
+371 KEKRL

-385 LHWVYVTRL
+385 LHWLYVSRL
-394 TMSIVSFIGAFIAI
+394 AMSIIAFIGAIITIIA
-408 LSLHIIQINFQ
+408 LHAIQVNFQ

-426 YDLIGTAEGTELK
+426 YDLIGTAEGSELK
-439 KAKETTARQNKVLDK
+439 KAKATTERQNKVLDK
-454 LRGPGRKV
+454 LKGPGKNV
-462 TDKEIRKVMSKL
+462 DDKEIKKVMSKI
-474 KDYNDKSESELK
+474 KDYDDKSDTDIK
-486 KEATQIKKKLDVLNK
+486 KEIKQIKKKINIINK
-501 EYISWVEVLIAF
+501 EYISWVEILIAF

-519 YNAPYWMIKFQV
+519 YMAPYLIIKFQV

-566 LERYADIFKEQISK
+566 LDRYADIFKEQISK

-588 AYEALEQMKDEVT
+588 AYEALEEMKEEVT

-653 GKAVGFAPMI
+653 GKAVGFAPMV

-675 YIGMTSMSGVFTS
+675 YIGMTSMSSVFTS
-688 LQSQ
+688 LQE

>member
-1 MNSNIMYIIMGITTG
+1 MESNILYIIMGITLG
-16 LLGVI
+16 LLAII
-21 VIAYVLLQK
+21 VVAYLMLRKKMQ
-30 RMKNSDVARIN
+30 NSDVKRIN
-41 ELVKDT
+41 SLINDT
-47 KERKYSSDIFYQK
+47 KEKRYSLDVFYQK
-60 IYVSFQNMPFVKRYL
+60 LYIKFQKAPFIKRYL

-100 IFRALILVTLLT
+100 IFRAVILVTLLT
-112 IGVVFVTHDNL
+112 IGVVVVTHNNL

-152 LTQQIDFFAAMRH
+152 LLQQIDFFASLRH

-170 NMVGEAIYITAQDTD
+170 NMVGEAIYVTAQDTD
-185 AVEIS
+185 AVEVS

-265 LNYTFQSIS
+265 LDYTFKSIS

-281 LFLEPLKGWATSNFG
+281 LFLEPLKNWATSNFG

-309 VQLGVILLTIISYML
+309 VQLGVILLTIISYIM

-335 RVENTQ
+335 RVEDTQ

-348 YKKKMVKKVVD
+348 YKNKLIKKVVD
-359 MFMPKPKTADER
+359 MFMPKQHTAQER
-371 KEKKL
+371 KEKRL

-385 LHWVYVTRL
+385 LHWLYVSRL
-394 TMSIVSFIGAFIAI
+394 AMTILAFIGAIITIIA
-408 LSLHIIQINFQ
+408 LHAIQVNFQ

-426 YDLIGTAEGTELK
+426 YDLIGTAEGSELK
-439 KAKETTARQNKVLDK
+439 KAKATTERQNKVLDK
-454 LRGPGRKV
+454 LRGPGKTV
-462 TDKEIRKVMSKL
+462 NDKEIKKVMSKI
-474 KDYNDKSESELK
+474 KDYDDKSDTDIK
-486 KEATQIKKKLDVLNK
+486 KEIKQIKKKLNIINK
-501 EYISWVEVLIAF
+501 EFISWVEILIAF

-519 YNAPYWMIKFQV
+519 YMAPYLIIKFQV
-531 KLRIMEME
+531 KLRVMEME

-566 LERYADIFKEQISK
+566 LDRYADIFKEQISK

-588 AYEALEQMKDEVT
+588 AYEALEEMKEEVT

-653 GKAVGFAPMI
+653 GKAVGFAPMV

-675 YIGMTSMSGVFTS
+675 YIGMTSMSSVFTS
-688 LQSQ
+688 LQD

>member
-1 MNSNIMYIIMGITTG
+1 MESNILYIIMGITLG
-16 LLGVI
+16 LLAII
-21 VIAYVLLQK
+21 VVAYLMLRKKMQ
-30 RMKNSDVARIN
+30 NSDVKRIN
-41 ELVKDT
+41 SLINDT
-47 KERKYSSDIFYQK
+47 KEKRYSLDVFYQK
-60 IYVSFQNMPFVKRYL
+60 LYIKFQKAPFIKRYL

-100 IFRALILVTLLT
+100 IFRAVILVTLLT
-112 IGVVFVTHDNL
+112 IGVVVVTHNNL

-152 LTQQIDFFAAMRH
+152 LLQQIDFFAALRH

-170 NMVGEAIYITAQDTD
+170 NMVGEAIYVTAQDTD
-185 AVEIS
+185 AVEVS

-265 LNYTFQSIS
+265 LDYTFKSIS

-281 LFLEPLKGWATSNFG
+281 LFLEPLKNWATNNFG

-309 VQLGVILLTIISYML
+309 VQLGVILLTIISYIL

-335 RVENTQ
+335 RVEDTQ

-348 YKKKMVKKVVD
+348 YKNKLIKKVVD
-359 MFMPKPKTADER
+359 MFMPKQHTAQER
-371 KEKKL
+371 KEKRL

-385 LHWVYVTRL
+385 LHWLYVSRL
-394 TMSIVSFIGAFIAI
+394 TMAILAFIGAIITIIA
-408 LSLHIIQINFQ
+408 LHAIQVNFQ

-426 YDLIGTAEGTELK
+426 YDLIGTAEGSELK
-439 KAKETTARQNKVLDK
+439 KAKATTERQNKVLDK
-454 LRGPGRKV
+454 LKGPGKNV
-462 TDKEIRKVMSKL
+462 DDKEIKKVMSKI
-474 KDYNDKSESELK
+474 KDYDDKSDTDIK
-486 KEATQIKKKLDVLNK
+486 KEIKQIKKKLNIINK
-501 EYISWVEVLIAF
+501 EYISWVEILIAF

-519 YNAPYWMIKFQV
+519 YMAPYLIIKFQV

-566 LERYADIFKEQISK
+566 LDRYADIFKEQISK

-588 AYEALEQMKDEVT
+588 AYEALEEMKEEVT

-653 GKAVGFAPMI
+653 GKAVGFAPMV

-675 YIGMTSMSGVFTS
+675 YIGMTSMSSVFTS
-688 LQSQ
+688 LQE

>member
-1 MNSNIMYIIMGITTG
+1 MESNILYIIMGIA
-16 LLGVI
+16 L
-21 VIAYVLLQK
+21 VLLAIIVVAYLMLRKKMQ
-30 RMKNSDVARIN
+30 NSDVKRIN
-41 ELVKDT
+41 SLINDT
-47 KERKYSSDIFYQK
+47 KEKRYSLDVFYQK
-60 IYVSFQNMPFVKRYL
+60 LYIKFQKAPFIKRYL

-100 IFRALILVTLLT
+100 IFRAVILVTLLT
-112 IGVVFVTHDNL
+112 IGVVVVTHNNL

-152 LTQQIDFFAAMRH
+152 LLQQIDFFAALRH

-170 NMVGEAIYITAQDTD
+170 NMVGEAIYVTAQDTD
-185 AVEIS
+185 AVEVS

-265 LNYTFQSIS
+265 LDYTFKSIS

-281 LFLEPLKGWATSNFG
+281 LFLEPLKNWATNNFG

-309 VQLGVILLTIISYML
+309 VQLGVILLTIISYIM

-335 RVENTQ
+335 RVEDTQ

-348 YKKKMVKKVVD
+348 YKNKLIKKVVD
-359 MFMPKPKTADER
+359 MFMPKQHTAQER
-371 KEKKL
+371 KEKRL

-385 LHWVYVTRL
+385 LHWLYVSRL
-394 TMSIVSFIGAFIAI
+394 AMSILAFIGAIITIIA
-408 LSLHIIQINFQ
+408 LHAIQVNFQ

-426 YDLIGTAEGTELK
+426 YDLIGTAEGGELK
-439 KAKETTARQNKVLDK
+439 KAKATTERQNKVLDK
-454 LRGPGRKV
+454 LRGPGKTV
-462 TDKEIRKVMSKL
+462 DDKEIKKVMSKI
-474 KDYNDKSESELK
+474 KDYADKSDTDIK
-486 KEATQIKKKLDVLNK
+486 KEIKQIKKKLNIINK
-501 EYISWVEVLIAF
+501 EYISWVEILIAF

-519 YNAPYWMIKFQV
+519 YMAPYLIIKFQV

-566 LERYADIFKEQISK
+566 LDRYADIFKEQISK

-588 AYEALEQMKDEVT
+588 AYEALEEMKEEVT

-653 GKAVGFAPMI
+653 GKAVGFAPMV

-675 YIGMTSMSGVFTS
+675 YIGMTSMSSVFTS
-688 LQSQ
+688 LQE

>member
-1 MNSNIMYIIMGITTG
+1 MGITLG
-16 LLGVI
+16 LLAII
-21 VIAYVLLQK
+21 VVAYLMLRKKMQ
-30 RMKNSDVARIN
+30 NSDVKRIN
-41 ELVKDT
+41 SLINDT
-47 KERKYSSDIFYQK
+47 KEKRYSLDVFYQK
-60 IYVSFQNMPFVKRYL
+60 LYIKFQKAPFIKRYL

-100 IFRALILVTLLT
+100 IFRAVILVTLLT
-112 IGVVFVTHDNL
+112 IGVVVVTHNNL

-152 LTQQIDFFAAMRH
+152 LLQQIDFFAALRH

-170 NMVGEAIYITAQDTD
+170 NMVGEAIYVTAQDTD
-185 AVEIS
+185 AVEVS

-265 LNYTFQSIS
+265 LDYTFKSIS

-281 LFLEPLKGWATSNFG
+281 LFLEPLKNWATNNFG

-309 VQLGVILLTIISYML
+309 VQLGVILLTIISYIM

-335 RVENTQ
+335 RVEDTQ

-348 YKKKMVKKVVD
+348 YKNKLIKKVVD
-359 MFMPKPKTADER
+359 MFMPKQHTAQER
-371 KEKKL
+371 KEKRL

-385 LHWVYVTRL
+385 LHWLYVSRL
-394 TMSIVSFIGAFIAI
+394 AMSILAFIGAIITIIA
-408 LSLHIIQINFQ
+408 LHAIQVNFQ

-426 YDLIGTAEGTELK
+426 YDLIGTAEGGELK
-439 KAKETTARQNKVLDK
+439 KAKATTERQNKVLDK
-454 LRGPGRKV
+454 LRGPGKTV
-462 TDKEIRKVMSKL
+462 DDKEIKKVMSKI
-474 KDYNDKSESELK
+474 KDYADKSDTDIK
-486 KEATQIKKKLDVLNK
+486 KEIKQIKKKLNIINK
-501 EYISWVEVLIAF
+501 EYISWVEILIAF

-519 YNAPYWMIKFQV
+519 YMAPYLIIKFQV

-566 LERYADIFKEQISK
+566 LDRYADIFKEQISK

-588 AYEALEQMKDEVT
+588 AYEALEEMKEEVT

-653 GKAVGFAPMI
+653 GKAVGFAPMV

-675 YIGMTSMSGVFTS
+675 YIGMTSMSSVFTS
-688 LQSQ
+688 LQE

>member
-1 MNSNIMYIIMGITTG
+1 MESNILYIIMGITLG
-16 LLGVI
+16 LLAII
-21 VIAYVLLQK
+21 VVAYLMLRKKMQ
-30 RMKNSDVARIN
+30 NSDVKRIN
-41 ELVKDT
+41 SLINDT
-47 KERKYSSDIFYQK
+47 KEKRYSLDVFYQK
-60 IYVSFQNMPFVKRYL
+60 LYIKFQKAPFIKRYL

-100 IFRALILVTLLT
+100 IFRAVILVTLLT
-112 IGVVFVTHDNL
+112 IGVVVVTHNNL

-152 LTQQIDFFAAMRH
+152 LLQQIDFFAALRH

-170 NMVGEAIYITAQDTD
+170 NMVGEAIYVTAQDTD
-185 AVEIS
+185 AVEVS

-265 LNYTFQSIS
+265 LDYTFKSIS

-281 LFLEPLKGWATSNFG
+281 LFLEPLKNWATNNFG

-309 VQLGVILLTIISYML
+309 VQLGVILLTIISYIM

-335 RVENTQ
+335 RVEDTQ

-348 YKKKMVKKVVD
+348 YKNKLIKKVVD
-359 MFMPKPKTADER
+359 MFMPKQHTAQER
-371 KEKKL
+371 KEKRL

-385 LHWVYVTRL
+385 LHWLYVSRL
-394 TMSIVSFIGAFIAI
+394 TMSILAFIGAIITIIA
-408 LSLHIIQINFQ
+408 LHAIQVNFQ

-426 YDLIGTAEGTELK
+426 YDLIGTAEGGELK
-439 KAKETTARQNKVLDK
+439 KAKATTERQNKVLDK
-454 LRGPGRKV
+454 LRGPGKTV
-462 TDKEIRKVMSKL
+462 DDKEIKKAMSKI
-474 KDYNDKSESELK
+474 KDYADKSDTDIK
-486 KEATQIKKKLDVLNK
+486 KEIKQIKKKLNIINK
-501 EYISWVEVLIAF
+501 EYISWVEILIAF

-519 YNAPYWMIKFQV
+519 YMAPYLIIKFQV

-566 LERYADIFKEQISK
+566 LDRYADIFKEQISK

-588 AYEALEQMKDEVT
+588 AYEALEEMKEEVT

-653 GKAVGFAPMI
+653 GKAVGFAPMV

-675 YIGMTSMSGVFTS
+675 YIGMTSMSSVFTS
-688 LQSQ
+688 LQE

>member
-1 MNSNIMYIIMGITTG
+1 MESNILYVIMGITLG
-16 LLGVI
+16 LLAII
-21 VIAYVLLQK
+21 VVAYLMLRKKMQ
-30 RMKNSDVARIN
+30 NSDVKRIN
-41 ELVKDT
+41 SLINDT
-47 KERKYSSDIFYQK
+47 KEKRYSLDVFYQK
-60 IYVSFQNMPFVKRYL
+60 LYIKFQKAPFIKRYL

-100 IFRALILVTLLT
+100 ISRAVILVTLLT
-112 IGVVFVTHDNL
+112 IGVVVVTHNNL

-152 LTQQIDFFAAMRH
+152 LLQQIDFFAALRH

-170 NMVGEAIYITAQDTD
+170 NMVGEAIYVTAQDTD
-185 AVEIS
+185 AVEVS

-265 LNYTFQSIS
+265 LDYTFKSIS

-281 LFLEPLKGWATSNFG
+281 LFLEPLKNWATNNFG

-309 VQLGVILLTIISYML
+309 VQLGVILLTIISYIM

-335 RVENTQ
+335 RVEDTQ

-348 YKKKMVKKVVD
+348 YKNKLIKKVVD
-359 MFMPKPKTADER
+359 MFMPKQHTAQER
-371 KEKKL
+371 KEKRL

-385 LHWVYVTRL
+385 LHWLYVSRL
-394 TMSIVSFIGAFIAI
+394 AMSILAFIGAIITIIA
-408 LSLHIIQINFQ
+408 LHAIQVNFQ

-426 YDLIGTAEGTELK
+426 YDLIGTAEGGELK
-439 KAKETTARQNKVLDK
+439 KAKATTERQNKVLDK
-454 LRGPGRKV
+454 LRGPGKTV
-462 TDKEIRKVMSKL
+462 DDKEIKKVMSKI
-474 KDYNDKSESELK
+474 KDYADKSDTDIK
-486 KEATQIKKKLDVLNK
+486 KEIKQIKKKLNIINK
-501 EYISWVEVLIAF
+501 EYISWVEILIAF

-519 YNAPYWMIKFQV
+519 YMAPYLIIKFQV

-566 LERYADIFKEQISK
+566 LDRYADIFKEQISK

-588 AYEALEQMKDEVT
+588 AYEALEEMKEEVT

-653 GKAVGFAPMI
+653 GKAVGFAPMV

-675 YIGMTSMSGVFTS
+675 YIGMTSMSSVFTS
-688 LQSQ
+688 LQE

>member
-1 MNSNIMYIIMGITTG
+1 MESNVLYIIMGITVG
-16 LLGVI
+16 LLAII
-21 VIAYVLLQK
+21 VVAYLMLRKKMQ
-30 RMKNSDVARIN
+30 NSDVKRIN
-41 ELVKDT
+41 SLINDT
-47 KERKYSSDIFYQK
+47 KEKKYSMDVFYQK
-60 IYVSFQNMPFVKRYL
+60 LYIKFQKAPFIKRYL

-100 IFRALILVTLLT
+100 IFRAVILVTLLT
-112 IGVVFVTHDNL
+112 IGVVVVTHNNL

-152 LTQQIDFFAAMRH
+152 LLQQIDFFAALRH

-170 NMVGEAIYITAQDTD
+170 NMVGEAIYVTAQDTD
-185 AVEIS
+185 AVEVS

-265 LNYTFQSIS
+265 LDYTFKSIS

-281 LFLEPLKGWATSNFG
+281 LFLEPLKNWATNNFG

-309 VQLGVILLTIISYML
+309 VQLGVILLTIISYIM

-335 RVENTQ
+335 RVEDTQ

-348 YKKKMVKKVVD
+348 YKNKLIKKVVD
-359 MFMPKPKTADER
+359 MFMPKQHTAQER
-371 KEKKL
+371 KEKRL

-385 LHWVYVTRL
+385 LHWLYVSRL
-394 TMSIVSFIGAFIAI
+394 AMSILAFIGAIITIIA
-408 LSLHIIQINFQ
+408 LHAIQVNFQ

-426 YDLIGTAEGTELK
+426 YDLIGTAEGGELK
-439 KAKETTARQNKVLDK
+439 KAKATTERQNKVLDK
-454 LRGPGRKV
+454 LRGPGKTV
-462 TDKEIRKVMSKL
+462 DDKEIKKVMSKI
-474 KDYNDKSESELK
+474 KDYADKSDTDIK
-486 KEATQIKKKLDVLNK
+486 KEIKQIKKKLNIINK
-501 EYISWVEVLIAF
+501 EYISWVEILIAF

-519 YNAPYWMIKFQV
+519 YMAPYLIIKFQV

-566 LERYADIFKEQISK
+566 LDRYADIFKEQISK

-588 AYEALEQMKDEVT
+588 AYEALEEMKEEVT

-653 GKAVGFAPMI
+653 GKAVGFAPMV

-675 YIGMTSMSGVFTS
+675 YIGMTSMSSVFTS
-688 LQSQ
+688 LQE

>member
-1 MNSNIMYIIMGITTG
+1 MESNILYIIMGITLG
-16 LLGVI
+16 LLAII
-21 VIAYVLLQK
+21 VVAYLMLRKKMQ
-30 RMKNSDVARIN
+30 NSDVKRIN
-41 ELVKDT
+41 SLINDT
-47 KERKYSSDIFYQK
+47 KEKRYSLDVFYQK
-60 IYVSFQNMPFVKRYL
+60 LYIKFQKASFIKRYL

-100 IFRALILVTLLT
+100 IFRAVILVTLLT
-112 IGVVFVTHDNL
+112 IGVVVVTHNNL

-152 LTQQIDFFAAMRH
+152 LLQQIDFFAALRH

-170 NMVGEAIYITAQDTD
+170 NMVGEAIYVTAQDTD
-185 AVEIS
+185 AVEVS

-265 LNYTFQSIS
+265 LDYTFKSIS

-281 LFLEPLKGWATSNFG
+281 LFLEPLKNWATNNFG

-309 VQLGVILLTIISYML
+309 VQLGVILLTIISYIM

-335 RVENTQ
+335 RVEDTQ

-348 YKKKMVKKVVD
+348 YKNKLIKKVVD
-359 MFMPKPKTADER
+359 MFMPKQHTAQER
-371 KEKKL
+371 KEKRL

-385 LHWVYVTRL
+385 LHWLYVSRL
-394 TMSIVSFIGAFIAI
+394 TMSILAFIGAIITIIA
-408 LSLHIIQINFQ
+408 LHAIQVNFQ

-426 YDLIGTAEGTELK
+426 YDLIGTAEGGELK
-439 KAKETTARQNKVLDK
+439 KAKATTERQNKVLDK
-454 LRGPGRKV
+454 LRGPGKTV
-462 TDKEIRKVMSKL
+462 DDKEIKKVMSKI
-474 KDYNDKSESELK
+474 KDYADKSDTDIK
-486 KEATQIKKKLDVLNK
+486 KEIKQIKKKLNIINK
-501 EYISWVEVLIAF
+501 EYISWVEILIAF

-519 YNAPYWMIKFQV
+519 YMAPYLIIKFQV

-566 LERYADIFKEQISK
+566 LDRYADIFKEQISK

-588 AYEALEQMKDEVT
+588 AYEALEEMKEEVT

-653 GKAVGFAPMI
+653 GKAVGFAPMV

-675 YIGMTSMSGVFTS
+675 YIGMTSMSSVFTS
-688 LQSQ
+688 LQE

>member
-1 MNSNIMYIIMGITTG
+1 MESNILYIIMGITLG
-16 LLGVI
+16 LLAII
-21 VIAYVLLQK
+21 VVAYLMLRKKMQ
-30 RMKNSDVARIN
+30 NSDVKRIN
-41 ELVKDT
+41 SLINDT
-47 KERKYSSDIFYQK
+47 KEKRYSLDVFYQK
-60 IYVSFQNMPFVKRYL
+60 LYIKFQKAPFIKRYL

-100 IFRALILVTLLT
+100 IFRAVILVTLLT
-112 IGVVFVTHDNL
+112 IGVVVVTHNNL

-152 LTQQIDFFAAMRH
+152 LLQQIDFFAALRH

-170 NMVGEAIYITAQDTD
+170 NMVGEAIYVTAQDTD
-185 AVEIS
+185 AVEVS

-265 LNYTFQSIS
+265 LDYTFKSIS

-281 LFLEPLKGWATSNFG
+281 LFLEPLKNWATNNFG

-309 VQLGVILLTIISYML
+309 VQLGVILLTIISYIM

-335 RVENTQ
+335 RVEDTQ

-348 YKKKMVKKVVD
+348 YKNKLIKKVVD
-359 MFMPKPKTADER
+359 MFMPKQHTAQER
-371 KEKKL
+371 KEKRL

-385 LHWVYVTRL
+385 LHWLYVSRL
-394 TMSIVSFIGAFIAI
+394 TMSILAFIGAIITIIA
-408 LSLHIIQINFQ
+408 LHAIQVNFQ

-426 YDLIGTAEGTELK
+426 YDLIGTAEGGELK
-439 KAKETTARQNKVLDK
+439 KAKATTERQNKVLDK
-454 LRGPGRKV
+454 LRGSGKTV
-462 TDKEIRKVMSKL
+462 DDKEIKKVMSKI
-474 KDYNDKSESELK
+474 KDYADKSDTDIK
-486 KEATQIKKKLDVLNK
+486 KEIKQIKKKLNIINK
-501 EYISWVEVLIAF
+501 EYISWVEILIAF

-519 YNAPYWMIKFQV
+519 YMAPYLIIKFQV

-566 LERYADIFKEQISK
+566 LDRYADIFKEQISK

-588 AYEALEQMKDEVT
+588 AYEALEEMKEEVT

-653 GKAVGFAPMI
+653 GKAVGFAPMV

-675 YIGMTSMSGVFTS
+675 YIGMTSMSSVFTS
-688 LQSQ
+688 LQE